1 MNKLPISKPLSV
13 EAVAWTNE
21 VVNMMLQ
28 NGTLVEGEPKNDA
41 QLKICGTCRDA
52 ITGMPVLVC
61 RSRLAD
67 GPVIKLISLNPATGD
82 MYMAVFSLNEF
93 KANCR
98 DTYRDCEAA
107 ILGNA
112 KAKTRR

>member
-1 MNKLPISKPLSV
+1 MNKLPISQPLSA
-13 EAVAWTNE
+13 ETVAWTNQ
-21 VVNMMLQ
+21 VVTMLVQ
-28 NGTLVEGEPKNDA
+28 DGMLVEDEPKNGA
-41 QLKICGTCRDA
+41 QLKICGTGRDA
-52 ITGMPVLVC
+52 ITGLPILVC

-82 MYMAVFSLNEF
+82 MYQAIWSLDEF

-98 DTYRDCEAA
+98 NTFRDCEAA